1 MVVVSLKQHFGC
13 IVQEENVKKL
23 LITNLGNPLPQNGQN
38 LRDPGIRPFYE
49 FGSTA
54 LAVRVIEGHL
64 EGSALDADGGV
75 RGGMGDRVG
84 PNDQSSVGLKHRD
97 RSILGSLWIKAP
109 AG

>member
-1 MVVVSLKQHFGC
+1 M
-13 IVQEENVKKL
+13 

-75 RGGMGDRVG
+75 RGGMRDRVG
-84 PNDQSSVGLKHRD
+84 PNEQSSRLL
-97 RSILGSLWIKAP
+97 STSWISWQDKRTKLQKNP
-109 AG
+109 KFRH